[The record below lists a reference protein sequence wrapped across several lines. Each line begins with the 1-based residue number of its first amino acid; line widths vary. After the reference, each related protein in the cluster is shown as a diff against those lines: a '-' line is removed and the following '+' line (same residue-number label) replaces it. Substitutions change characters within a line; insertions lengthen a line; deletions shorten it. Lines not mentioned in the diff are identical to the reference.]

1 MEKATKKSL
10 RRWAIG
16 LVLLGVIAYFVPYLV
31 IFYLICGLYD
41 LSRNK
46 NLNLQVVEQYFFGN
60 GMFTWVLSPLN
71 ILLDILSLPYV
82 NKGVYK
88 LQDLPADYQ
97 AEVKRLITATQK
109 ENIVGQLQARAEQQA
124 RSMFFFKWYGKDQP
138 SFANVPSFYEKYNFV
153 KTIGVSVFNKKNST
167 SKHFGPIRA
176 TIRVLYNINDMND
189 RTAYIWCGDKTSYW
203 KDDKLFIFDDT
214 LMHQSVN
221 QTDQTRYCLFVDI
234 LRPSYLP
241 GLFAA
246 IVSFMGVILK
256 GSNSIFYKNWKVIQ
270 K

>member
-10 RRWAIG
+10 RRWSVG
-16 LVLLGVIAYFVPYLV
+16 LVLLAILAYFVPYLV

-46 NLNLQVVEQYFFGN
+46 NFNLQVVEQYFFGN

-88 LQDLPADYQ
+88 LQDLPANYQ

-189 RTAYIWCGDKTSYW
+189 RTAYIWCGDTTSYW
-203 KDDKLFIFDDT
+203 KDDKLF
-214 LMHQSVN
+214 H
-221 QTDQTRYCLFVDI
+221 
-234 LRPSYLP
+234 LR
-241 GLFAA
+241 
-246 IVSFMGVILK
+246 
-256 GSNSIFYKNWKVIQ
+256 
-270 K
+270 

>member
-1 MEKATKKSL
+1 
-10 RRWAIG
+10 
-16 LVLLGVIAYFVPYLV
+16 
-31 IFYLICGLYD
+31 
-41 LSRNK
+41 
-46 NLNLQVVEQYFFGN
+46 
-60 GMFTWVLSPLN
+60 MFTWLLSPLEHSFS
-71 ILLDILSLPYV
+71 ISCRCPTSTRAFTSCRT
-82 NKGVYK
+82 
-88 LQDLPADYQ
+88 LPADYQ

-167 SKHFGPIRA
+167 SKHFGPMRA

-189 RTAYIWCGDKTSYW
+189 RTAYIWCGDTTSYW

-234 LRPSYLP
+234 LRPSYLAGSVCRHRFVHGRRP
-241 GLFAA
+241 QGQQFDLLQELEGHSEVAVTA
-246 IVSFMGVILK
+246 RQKK
-256 GSNSIFYKNWKVIQ
+256 GSDAPLFSWCCGTGRVIRAARHRSVCRRSRRRVW
-270 K
+270 

>member
-1 MEKATKKSL
+1 MEKSARKSL
-10 RRWAIG
+10 RRWVAG
-16 LVLLGVIAYFVPYLV
+16 VATLTLLAFFIPYLEF
-31 IFYLICGLYD
+31 FYIACGIYD
-41 LSRNK
+41 LARNR
-46 NLNLQVVEQYFFGN
+46 NLRLQVVEQYFFGN
-60 GMFTWVLSPLN
+60 GLFTWLLSPLN
-71 ILLDILSLPYV
+71 ILFDILSLPYR
-82 NKGVYK
+82 NKGVYR
-88 LQDLPADYQ
+88 LEDLPPAYQ
-97 AEVKRLITATQK
+97 AEVKRLIAATQK
-109 ENIVGQLQARAEQQA
+109 ENIVGQLQQRAEQQG

-138 SFANVPSFYEKYNFV
+138 SFANVPSFHEHYNFV
-153 KTIGVSVFNKKNST
+153 KTIGVSVFNRKNST

-189 RTAYIWCGDKTSYW
+189 RTAYIWCGDTTNYW

-234 LRPSYLP
+234 LRPSCMP
-241 GLFAA
+241 GFFAA